1 MQINKFKKKGK
12 NKYEIIFDNTS
23 LLLYEDIILKY
34 DLLIKKEVDEHL
46 LDEIIN
52 ENSYYDAYDTALSY
66 IETKLRT
73 KKEIED
79 YLERKGFD
87 NKYIGYAID
96 KLNKMNLLNDKLY
109 VTAFVN
115 DKINLT
121 LDGPYKIRQ
130 DLLNLDI
137 DESIINNYLNT
148 IDNKVWEDKIDK
160 LINKKSSSMNN
171 KSYYMFINKL
181 KNDLYLKGYSKEL
194 IESKIVN
201 IKYKSDSINKETT
214 KAIRKYKNDK
224 NKIVSYLMRKGYS
237 YEEIKD
243 SLNESMEEL

>member
-34 DLLIKKEVDEHL
+34 DLLIKKDIDEHL
-46 LDEIIN
+46 LDEIIS
-52 ENSYYDAYDTALSY
+52 ENSFYDAYDTALSY

-73 KKEIED
+73 RKEIED

-87 NKYIGYAID
+87 NKYIDYAID
-96 KLNKMNLLNDKLY
+96 KLNKMNLLDDKLY

-115 DKINLT
+115 DKVNLT

-130 DLLNLDI
+130 DLLNMDI
-137 DESIINNYLNT
+137 DECIIDNYLNT

-160 LINKKSSSMNN
+160 IISKKSSSMNN
-171 KSYYMFINKL
+171 KSYYMFFNKL

-194 IESKIVN
+194 IESKISN
-201 IKYKSDSINKETT
+201 IKYESDSIDKDMS
-214 KAIRKYKNDK
+214 KAIKKYKNDK
-224 NKIVSYLMRKGYS
+224 NRIIGYLMRKGYS
-237 YEEIKD
+237 YDDIKS
-243 SLNESMEEL
+243 SLNEFME